1 MIEWITVISL
11 ILFGLTLVVAEI
23 IFVPG
28 TTLVGLFGLV
38 FLVVGVSLS
47 FNYFGREIGWI
58 TVGGAAVSS
67 GFIVY
72 FAFKANLWG
81 RFSLKSSNDSKV
93 NEGKLD
99 GLTLG
104 EEGVAMS
111 ALRPSGKAELKDKTF
126 EVRTQGAYV
135 DSGTKIRIIKI
146 LSNQIIVEP
155 IS

>member
-1 MIEWITVISL
+1 MIEWMTVLSL
-11 ILFGLTLVVAEI
+11 ILFGLALLVAEI

-28 TTLVGLFGLV
+28 TTLVGLFGFI

-47 FNYFGREIGWI
+47 FNYFGREVGWI
-58 TVGGAAVSS
+58 TVGSAAVAA
-67 GFIVY
+67 GVLVY
-72 FAFKANLWG
+72 FAFKSNLWG
-81 RFSLKSSNDSKV
+81 RFSLKTSSDSKV
-93 NEGKLD
+93 NEGELD

-135 DSGTKIRIIKI
+135 DSGTRIRIIKI

>member
-1 MIEWITVISL
+1 MIEWMTVISL
-11 ILFGLTLVVAEI
+11 ILFGLALLVAEI

-28 TTLVGLFGLV
+28 TTLVGLFGFI

-58 TVGGAAVSS
+58 TVGGSAVAAGVL
-67 GFIVY
+67 VY
-72 FAFKANLWG
+72 FAFKSNLWG
-81 RFSLKSSNDSKV
+81 RFSLKSSNDGKV
-93 NEGKLD
+93 NEGELD
-99 GLTLG
+99 GLTAG
-104 EEGVAMS
+104 EEGTAIS
-111 ALRPSGKAELKDKTF
+111 ALRPSGKAELKNKMF

-135 DSGTKIRIIKI
+135 DSGTRIRIIKI

>member
-58 TVGGAAVSS
+58 TVGGSAVSS

-72 FAFKANLWG
+72 FAFKSNLWG

>member
-28 TTLVGLFGLV
+28 TTLVGLFGFI

-47 FNYFGREIGWI
+47 FNYFGSEIGWI
-58 TVGGAAVSS
+58 TVGGSAVAASVL
-67 GFIVY
+67 VY
-72 FAFKANLWG
+72 FAFKSNLWG
-81 RFSLKSSNDSKV
+81 RFSLKSSSDSKV

>member
-1 MIEWITVISL
+1 MIEWMTVISL
-11 ILFGLTLVVAEI
+11 ILFGLALLVAEI

-28 TTLVGLFGLV
+28 TTLVGLFGFA

-47 FNYFGREIGWI
+47 FNYFGRETGWI
-58 TVGGAAVSS
+58 TVGASAVAS
-67 GFIVY
+67 GVIVY
-72 FAFKANLWG
+72 FAFKSNLWG
-81 RFSLKSSNDSKV
+81 RFSLKTTSNSKV
-93 NEGKLD
+93 NEGELE
-99 GLTLG
+99 GLTPG

-111 ALRPSGKAELKDKTF
+111 ALRPSGKAELKDRTF

-135 DSGTKIRIIKI
+135 NSGTRIRIIKI

>member
-1 MIEWITVISL
+1 MIEWMTVISL
-11 ILFGLTLVVAEI
+11 ILFGLALLVAEI

-28 TTLVGLFGLV
+28 TTLVGLFGFV

-47 FNYFGREIGWI
+47 FNYFGREIGWT
-58 TVGGAAVSS
+58 TVGGSAVAAGVL
-67 GFIVY
+67 VY
-72 FAFKANLWG
+72 FAFKSNVWG
-81 RFSLKSSNDSKV
+81 RFSLKSSNKGKV
-93 NEGKLD
+93 NEGELD

-135 DSGTKIRIIKI
+135 DSGTRIRIIKI

>member
-1 MIEWITVISL
+1 MIEWMTVISL
-11 ILFGLTLVVAEI
+11 ILFGLALLVAEI

-28 TTLVGLFGLV
+28 TTLVGLLGFI

-47 FNYFGREIGWI
+47 FNYFGREVGWI
-58 TVGGAAVSS
+58 TVGCSAVAAGVL
-67 GFIVY
+67 VY
-72 FAFKANLWG
+72 FAFKSNLWG
-81 RFSLKSSNDSKV
+81 RFSLKTSIKSKV
-93 NEGKLD
+93 NEGALD

-135 DSGTKIRIIKI
+135 DSGTRIRIIKI